1 MKISY
6 LDDLPL
12 IGFQLRSFD
21 LSSLL
26 CEHFPDHGL
35 WKGISGGKLA
45 EGWLLYILSEAD
57 HRLSHVQD
65 WAEQRLD
72 ILGAIVEESD
82 LRGLDFSDDRL
93 GRLLDRYSDDDSWHS
108 FEQSLGKRLLRV
120 YQLENSPSV
129 GTSSMHVF
137 RTDSF
142 NVPQFRAVDSLFT
155 YGYSK
160 HRRSDQ
166 PFCKVMLSAMDP
178 MAVPFAV
185 DILKGG
191 GSDTNHYWPVI
202 ERVQSIVGHC
212 GNLYVGDS
220 KMGSTANRAQIH
232 RSGNYY
238 LCPLGNKQC
247 TVKVVQGYLDQIE
260 KPFDQLPSLFSDHPN
275 RKTAYFF
282 LSNML
287 WKNPKVD

>member
-12 IGFQLRSFD
+12 IGFQLGILD

-26 CEHFPDHGL
+26 DKHFPDHGL

-45 EGWLLYILSEAD
+45 EGWLLYMLSEAD

-72 ILGAIVEESD
+72 ILGAILEESN

-93 GRLLDRYSDDDSWHS
+93 GRLLDRYSDDDNWHR
-108 FEQSLGKRLLRV
+108 FEQSLGKGLFRF
-120 YQLENSPSV
+120 YQLDNSPSV
-129 GTSSMHVF
+129 TGNLMHVF

-142 NVPQFRAVDSLFT
+142 NVPQFRTVDSLFT

-178 MAVPFAV
+178 MAMPLAV
-185 DILKGG
+185 D
-191 GSDTNHYWPVI
+191 
-202 ERVQSIVGHC
+202 
-212 GNLYVGDS
+212 
-220 KMGSTANRAQIH
+220 
-232 RSGNYY
+232 
-238 LCPLGNKQC
+238 
-247 TVKVVQGYLDQIE
+247 
-260 KPFDQLPSLFSDHPN
+260 
-275 RKTAYFF
+275 
-282 LSNML
+282 
-287 WKNPKVD
+287 